1 MVNEFWQ
8 DEALM
13 SKSWAI
19 RASDP
24 TTPTLK
30 VKGKSP
36 HVDDEATVQTM
47 NSEYEG
53 KEILYPTIRM
63 IDGEL
68 QKLKPDTAFDMAIEK
83 GDYVEYATREEA
95 ENASKKLS
103 EHIGKERKNWKE
115 FTEDPKGSIEKKEK
129 EHLEWQKNLPFGTPL
144 DFYSAAKTSDK
155 MPDVEK
161 GIMHKPFES
170 KAEIF
175 GHDFRNYLEANRTSI
190 PFMKIRDYFYP
201 PEEE

>member
-1 MVNEFWQ
+1 MADKFWQ

-24 TTPTLK
+24 ETPTLK
-30 VKGKSP
+30 LNGN
-36 HVDDEATVQTM
+36 EATVKTM
-47 NSEYEG
+47 SSKHPDTG
-53 KEILYPTIRM
+53 IEILYPTIRM
-63 IDGEL
+63 VDGEL
-68 QKLKPDTAFDMAIEK
+68 QEFSKEDAKKLAIDK
-83 GDYVEYATREEA
+83 GDYVEYDSREDAT
-95 ENASKKLS
+95 NASIKLS

-161 GIMHKPFES
+161 GIMHKPFKS

-201 PEEE
+201 PKEE

>member
-1 MVNEFWQ
+1 MANEFWQ

-24 TTPTLK
+24 ETPTLK
-30 VKGKSP
+30 LNGG
-36 HVDDEATVQTM
+36 EATVQTM

-68 QKLKPDTAFDMAIEK
+68 QQLTNKEAMDLAIKK
-83 GDYVEYATREEA
+83 GDYVEYDSIEEA
-95 ENASKKLS
+95 EEASKKLS

-115 FTEDPKGSIEKKEK
+115 FTENPKGFMEKKEQ
-129 EHLEWQKNLPFGTPL
+129 EHQDHIKNLPFGTPL
-144 DFYSAAKTSDK
+144 DFYSAAKTSSK
-155 MPDVEK
+155 KPDVEK
-161 GIMHKPFES
+161 GIMYEPFKS
-170 KAEIF
+170 KAEIW
-175 GHDFRNYLEANRTSI
+175 GSDFRNYLEFNRTSI
-190 PFMKIRDYFYP
+190 PFMIVRDYFYP
-201 PEEE
+201 PPKEE

>member
-1 MVNEFWQ
+1 MADKFWQ

-24 TTPTLK
+24 ETPTLK
-30 VKGKSP
+30 LNGN
-36 HVDDEATVQTM
+36 EATVQTM

-161 GIMHKPFES
+161 GIMHKPFKS

-201 PEEE
+201 PKEE

>member
-1 MVNEFWQ
+1 MANKFWQ

-30 VKGKSP
+30 LDGK
-36 HVDDEATVQTM
+36 EATVQTM

-63 IDGEL
+63 VDGEL
-68 QKLKPDTAFDMAIEK
+68 QKLEPDTAFDMAIKK
-83 GDYVEYATREEA
+83 GDYVEYTTREEA

-103 EHIGKERKNWKE
+103 EHIGKERKAWKE
-115 FTEDPKGSIEKKEK
+115 FTEDPKGFMEKADKADIEYYANIKI
-129 EHLEWQKNLPFGTPL
+129 GTPS
-144 DFYSAAKTSDK
+144 DFKSGLLGYPQK
-155 MPDVEK
+155 PDLEK
-161 GIMHKPFES
+161 GILYQPYKS
-170 KAEIF
+170 KAQIL
-175 GHDFRNYLEANRTSI
+175 GGDFRESLISNRTSI
-190 PFMKIRDYFYP
+190 PFMMLYDYFK
-201 PEEE
+201 EEK

>member
-1 MVNEFWQ
+1 
-8 DEALM
+8 
-13 SKSWAI
+13 
-19 RASDP
+19 
-24 TTPTLK
+24 
-30 VKGKSP
+30 
-36 HVDDEATVQTM
+36 M

-115 FTEDPKGSIEKKEK
+115 FTEDPKGFMEKADKADIK
-129 EHLEWQKNLPFGTPL
+129 YHANIKIGTPL
-144 DFYSAAKTSDK
+144 DFKSGLLGYPQK
-155 MPDVEK
+155 PDLEK
-161 GIMHKPFES
+161 GILPQPFES
-170 KAEIF
+170 KMQIW
-175 GHDFRNYLEANRTSI
+175 GSDFRNYLQFNRTSI
-190 PFMKIRDYFYP
+190 PFMKIKDYFYP
-201 PEEE
+201 PKGE

>member
-1 MVNEFWQ
+1 MADNFWQ

-24 TTPTLK
+24 ETPTLK
-30 VKGKSP
+30 LNG
-36 HVDDEATVQTM
+36 DEATVQTM

-63 IDGEL
+63 VDGEL
-68 QKLKPDTAFDMAIEK
+68 KKFDEKTAKEIAIDK

-103 EHIGKERKNWKE
+103 EHIGKERKAWKE
-115 FTEDPKGSIEKKEK
+115 FTEDPKGFMEKADKANIEYYANIKI
-129 EHLEWQKNLPFGTPL
+129 GTPS
-144 DFYSAAKTSDK
+144 DFKSGLLGYPKK
-155 MPDVEK
+155 PDLEK
-161 GIMHKPFES
+161 GILYEPS
-170 KAEIF
+170 KSKMQIW
-175 GHDFRNYLEANRTSI
+175 GSDFRNYLQFNRTSI
-190 PFMKIRDYFYP
+190 PFMKIKDYFYP
-201 PEEE
+201 PKEE

>member
-1 MVNEFWQ
+1 MADKFWQ

-24 TTPTLK
+24 ETPTLK
-30 VKGKSP
+30 LNGN
-36 HVDDEATVQTM
+36 EATVKTM
-47 NSEYEG
+47 SSKHPDTG
-53 KEILYPTIRM
+53 IEILYPTIRM
-63 IDGEL
+63 VDGEL
-68 QKLKPDTAFDMAIEK
+68 QEFSKEDAKKLAIDK
-83 GDYVEYATREEA
+83 GDYVEYDSREDAT
-95 ENASKKLS
+95 NASIKLS

-129 EHLEWQKNLPFGTPL
+129 EHLERQKNLPFGTPL

-201 PEEE
+201 EEEE

>member
-1 MVNEFWQ
+1 MADKFWQ

-24 TTPTLK
+24 ETPTLK
-30 VKGKSP
+30 LNGN
-36 HVDDEATVQTM
+36 EATVQTM

-63 IDGEL
+63 VDGEL
-68 QKLKPDTAFDMAIEK
+68 KKFDEKTAKEIAIEK
-83 GDYVEYATREEA
+83 GDYVEYATRDEA

-103 EHIGKERKNWKE
+103 EHIGNERKEWKE

-129 EHLEWQKNLPFGTPL
+129 EHLERQKNLPFGTPL

-161 GIMHKPFES
+161 GIMHKPFKS

-201 PEEE
+201 EEEE

>member
-1 MVNEFWQ
+1 MADKFWQ

-95 ENASKKLS
+95 ENASKNYLN
-103 EHIGKERKNWKE
+103 IL
-115 FTEDPKGSIEKKEK
+115 EKKEK
-129 EHLEWQKNLPFGTPL
+129 PGKNLL
-144 DFYSAAKTSDK
+144 KTQRVLWK
-155 MPDVEK
+155 
-161 GIMHKPFES
+161 
-170 KAEIF
+170 
-175 GHDFRNYLEANRTSI
+175 R
-190 PFMKIRDYFYP
+190 KIKQI
-201 PEEE
+201 